1 MRQYELLYILPP
13 TFSDDEVGGA
23 AGRVSEILTKNGAQ
37 ITQEVDLG
45 KKRLAY
51 PIKKHQY
58 GYYRLLEVS
67 IEPTLL
73 QRVSELL
80 TIAPEVVR
88 HQVVVKPIKSPAVI
102 EREQALR
109 ARLAAKRAQRRS
121 GAAAM
126 SETATMLS
134 AEEIDKK
141 LDSIADIAPEV

>member
-13 TFSDDEVGGA
+13 TFTDNDVGGA
-23 AGRVSEILTKNGAQ
+23 AGRVSELLVKNGAQ

-58 GYYRLLEVS
+58 GYYRLAELT
-67 IEPTLL
+67 IEPAVL
-73 QRVSELL
+73 QKLDELL
-80 TIAPEVVR
+80 TLSPEVVR
-88 HQVVVKPIKSPAVI
+88 HQIVTKPAKSAAVV

-109 ARLAAKRAQRRS
+109 ARLAAKRAQRRT
-121 GAAAM
+121 GAATV
-126 SETATMLS
+126 EATSTLS

-141 LDSIADIAPEV
+141 IEAIADIAPDV

>member
-13 TFSDDEVGGA
+13 TFTDHEVGGA
-23 AGRVSEILTKNGAQ
+23 AGRVSELLIKNGAQ

-58 GYYRLLEVS
+58 GYYRLAELNV
-67 IEPTLL
+67 EPMSL
-73 QRVSELL
+73 QKIDELL
-80 TIAPEVVR
+80 TLAPEVVR
-88 HQVVVKPIKSPAVI
+88 HQIVTKPVKSAAVV

-109 ARLAAKRAQRRS
+109 AKLAAKRAQRRTA
-121 GAAAM
+121 GAA
-126 SETATMLS
+126 TAEKASTLS

-141 LDSIADIAPEV
+141 LEALADIAPEV